1 MNKEGVSRSQGFL
14 PEPFHDLAPFSGWV
28 LAKESERTGK
38 RLAST
43 MGEIQAFYDAVLPR
57 LEAIVQYLNQFP
69 LDHLP
74 EEAQQLL
81 YLTLSLMEVASAV
94 ELYGQPGV
102 LNGLDP
108 SRFTPVE

>member
-1 MNKEGVSRSQGFL
+1 MKKEGISQFQGFL
-14 PEPFHDLAPFSGWV
+14 PEPFHDLEPFSGWA

-43 MGEIQAFYDAVLPR
+43 MAEIRAFYDAVLPR
-57 LEAIVQYLNQFP
+57 LEPIVQYLNQFP
-69 LDHLP
+69 LDRMP
-74 EEAQQLL
+74 EDAQRLL
-81 YLTLSLMEVASAV
+81 YLTLSLVEIASAV

-102 LNGLDP
+102 INGLDP

>member
-1 MNKEGVSRSQGFL
+1 MNKEGMSQFHGVL
-14 PEPFHDLAPFSGWV
+14 PAPFHDLAPFSGWA

-43 MGEIQAFYDAVLPR
+43 MEEIRAFYDAMLPR

-69 LDHLP
+69 LDRLP
-74 EEAQQLL
+74 EDAQQLF
-81 YLTLSLMEVASAV
+81 YLTLSLVEVASAV
-94 ELYGQPGV
+94 ELYGQPEV
-102 LNGLDP
+102 INGLDP